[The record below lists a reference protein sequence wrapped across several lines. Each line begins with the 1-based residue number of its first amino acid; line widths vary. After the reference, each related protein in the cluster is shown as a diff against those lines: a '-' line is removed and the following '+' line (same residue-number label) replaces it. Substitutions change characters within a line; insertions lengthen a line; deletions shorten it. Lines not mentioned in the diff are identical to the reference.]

1 MEINLEEGKFLVTY
15 ARKTVEKAFE
25 NKKDEEIEKYIDEEI
40 LKKFSE
46 KYGVFVTLETYPE
59 HELRGCIGFPE
70 PIFTLMEGLKNA
82 SLYAAYEDPRFEP
95 LEKEELS
102 QITFEVT
109 VLTPPEL
116 IKCKPNEYEKFIE
129 IGRNGL
135 IVRKGARSGLLLPQ
149 VPVEWNWNKK
159 EFLEETCMKAGL
171 NAKDYLKQDTKVYK
185 FQGIIFTEISP
196 NGEIDEKKLKSCG
209 N

>member
-1 MEINLEEGKFLVTY
+1 MEINLEDGKFLVKY

-25 NKKDEEIEKYIDEEI
+25 NKEVDEIEESIDEEI

-46 KYGVFVTLETYPE
+46 KCGVFVTLETYPE

-70 PIFTLMEGLKNA
+70 PVFPLMEGLKKA

-95 LEKEELS
+95 LEKKELS

-129 IGRNGL
+129 IGRDGL

-171 NAKDYLKQDTKVYK
+171 NARDYLKQDTTVYK
-185 FQGIIFTEISP
+185 FRGIIFSEISP
-196 NGEIDEKKLKSCG
+196 NGEVVEKKLKTC
-209 N
+209 